1 MKAKAKKRTNLLTYI
16 TILMVATIIVVFVNL
31 TIEIMTDNRENI
43 EVIQLETPKYDNPMM
58 RESKPERE
66 PISIEEFCKILNEI
80 EGKEMYYVT
89 DNKLALNENVEEIT
103 QVEETTQN
111 VEETSQKAITEEILN
126 QKGKGSYKEYSKE
139 DVILLANIMYIEVEQ
154 YINDEKAEYVF
165 KLVGSVI
172 LNRVESP
179 QFANTLEGV
188 IFDNTQYAQTTLD
201 KVGTKQIPD
210 KVYKWAEEL
219 LRDGTIGPKTLLYQ
233 SESKQGSET
242 YYEYGNQYFCLK

>member
-1 MKAKAKKRTNLLTYI
+1 MKAKAKKRTNLFTYI
-16 TILMVATIIVVFVNL
+16 TILMVATIIVVIVNL
-31 TIEIMTDNRENI
+31 TIEIMTDDKSNI
-43 EVIQLETPKYDNPMM
+43 EVIQLETQKYTNPMM
-58 RESKPERE
+58 RESKPRRE
-66 PISIEEFCKILNEI
+66 PISIEEFCQILNEI

-89 DNKLALNENVEEIT
+89 DNNKLALSENVEET
-103 QVEETTQN
+103 P
-111 VEETSQKAITEEILN
+111 QKVLTEELLN
-126 QKGKGSYKEYSKE
+126 QKGKGCYGEYSKE
-139 DVILLANIMYIEVEQ
+139 DIILLANIMYIEVEQ
-154 YINDEKAEYVF
+154 YINDEEAEYVF

-172 LNRVESP
+172 LNRVESS

-219 LRDGTIGPKTLLYQ
+219 LKDGTIGPKTLVYQ
-233 SESKQGSET
+233 SESKQGSEI